1 VTALASVLVVAF
13 VVPGR
18 AAAGPATPSAAAAL
32 AAVDALPP
40 TPNTAWGIDP
50 ATGQLLVTIS
60 RAAPVA
66 GAARLA
72 GLTGRFGGVLRVEY
86 TDRPIVEQDLRDPLA
101 PLASGDRLLGG
112 NEISDGRI
120 ICSAGFNVVKDDRSY
135 LLTAG
140 HCTADLT
147 DWQGV
152 GPAVVSVFP
161 ESDYGLIRDDSAD
174 PQGAVNLY
182 DGTVQPIRS
191 VGTATVG
198 MKVCA
203 SGKTTKVTCGKVTA
217 VDQTVDYG
225 DGNVVYGLIRTD
237 VHTDHGDS
245 GGSLFNGSVGLG
257 VVSGGDGTTDY
268 FQPLGAAL
276 TAYGLSL
283 ATP

>member
-1 VTALASVLVVAF
+1 MVAF
-13 VVPGR
+13 VVPDR
-18 AAAGPATPSAAAAL
+18 AAAGPSAPTAVAAL
-32 AAVDALPP
+32 AAVNALPP

-50 ATGQLLVTIS
+50 ATGQLLVTVS
-60 RAAPVA
+60 RLAPVA
-66 GAARLA
+66 GATRLA
-72 GLTGRFGGVLRVEY
+72 GLADRLGDVVRVEY

-112 NEISDGRI
+112 DEINNGKI

-147 DWQGV
+147 DWQGI

-161 ESDYGLIRDDSAD
+161 DSDYGLIRDDSAD
-174 PQGAVNLY
+174 PRGAVNLY

-191 VGTATVG
+191 VGTAKIG

-225 DGNVVYGLIRTD
+225 DGNVVHGLIKTD

-245 GGSLFNGSVGLG
+245 GGSLYDGTVGLG

-268 FQPLGAAL
+268 FQPLGPAL
-276 TAYGLSL
+276 TAYGLAL
-283 ATP
+283 AAP